1 MPVAITPFHLSC
13 LLDMFVSHV
22 EVSEVLGVFSQLN
35 KVLFGVQMLPFL
47 ANGGNS
53 ADPVSIKWYIFLL
66 RQKLKGQSSK
76 ERKKQENK
84 NPNDF
89 I

>member
-22 EVSEVLGVFSQLN
+22 EVTEALVVLSQLN

-47 ANGGNS
+47 VTGGNS
-53 ADPVSIKWYIFLL
+53 ANPVSMIKWYIFLL

-76 ERKKQENK
+76 ERK
-84 NPNDF
+84 
-89 I
+89 